1 MFKGSRFNRIHQD
14 VTMIFKP
21 CFFLNLILNL
31 ISDNNEDFGKVY
43 TASFNRGTAVTS
55 IIIPHANRLMY
66 YECKNFIK
74 ITLMDRILVHGKR
87 PRSGTVAAIKLL
99 EAIRVNTHS
108 LMTVQTYDE
117 SNTCNCDLISLFI
130 DINDK
135 ERVENIISKFVFRYT
150 PSTHWNYWLKR
161 WLLSFEEGE
170 DDSIIEK
177 PLYKD
182 TNTVKM
188 EMREYAFQPM
198 NENHEW
204 IAVGPEFKI
213 TFKFIEE
220 KSRNVHYILVS
231 KFEGNDV
238 LGSISEAI
246 RMYLFHVSRILKPIS
261 TDMLRAKNLIRVC
274 GDPVQFITVLNAYIT
289 THPIEVASIIISD
302 LSPIKLEVMDDQ

>member
-1 MFKGSRFNRIHQD
+1 MD
-14 VTMIFKP
+14 
-21 CFFLNLILNL
+21 
-31 ISDNNEDFGKVY
+31 DFGNVY

-55 IIIPHANRLMY
+55 IVIPHANRLMY
-66 YECKNFIK
+66 YECNNFIK

-99 EAIRVNTHS
+99 EAIRVNTRS
-108 LMTVQTYDE
+108 LMIIQTYDYE
-117 SNTCNCDLISLFI
+117 PSAGDCDIISLFI
-130 DINDK
+130 DICDK
-135 ERVENIISKFVFRYT
+135 ERVENIISKFTFRYV

-170 DDSIIEK
+170 DDNIIEK

-188 EMREYAFQPM
+188 EMCEYVFQPM

-220 KSRNVHYILVS
+220 KSKNVHYILMT

-246 RMYLFHVSRILKPIS
+246 RVYLLHVARILKPIS
-261 TDMLRAKNLIRVC
+261 TNMLRAKNLIQVS
-274 GDPVQFITVLNAYIT
+274 GDPMKIITVLNTYMT
-289 THPIEVASIIISD
+289 THPIKVTSIIISD
-302 LSPIKLEVMDDQ
+302 LSPIKLEVMGDQ